1 MFNEALEESEKAL
14 DLAKKAGLTRLEA
27 SVMHDLAV
35 INWRLGS
42 VEKAKDLSEQLL
54 AISRSLSNTRG
65 ESMAYGV
72 LGNIELSKSHYQ
84 EAKEHYQ
91 KMLQTEI
98 QTGDIRGQGMA
109 QGNLGIIAEI
119 EEDHASAIQI
129 FRNVREIFLEMGD
142 LASAARAWAHIG
154 LDYSLQGLLEEAKP
168 NLEKAM
174 AIFREIDG
182 KQGLQWVLGLL
193 SRVCFDTGE
202 LAQSEKYCLEA
213 LDIAQNAGVKYY
225 KKFSWWMLGRIHMA
239 QGEIDQAEIDLLK
252 AKNDVEEGRQNNSVL
267 ASFAEIELTRGNIT
281 NALRFVDE
289 ILVEGSELSFEIDN
303 KDRLEIL
310 LTCYIVLI
318 ANGDDRA
325 IEVLEAAHI
334 LLNKQLE
341 KISDE
346 SIRQAF
352 LQNVPANREILHFIS
367 PG

>member
-98 QTGDIRGQGMA
+98 HRETPREGMER
-109 QGNLGIIAEI
+109 NIWESIAALRRSI
-119 EEDHASAIQI
+119 KPRTTQSSKDA
-129 FRNVREIFLEMGD
+129 RRIFLDKGVV
-142 LASAARAWAHIG
+142 RQQGHGAHIG
-154 LDYSLQGLLEEAKP
+154 WLFITRVIRRGKAY
-168 NLEKAM
+168 LEKLWHVS
-174 AIFREIDG
+174 REIDG